1 MNSCCTS
8 CGDGCDG
15 GFPGGAYNYWAGT
28 GVVTDSCDPYS
39 LPPCS
44 HHLPNATN
52 PPPCPANEYPTPK
65 CVRKCND
72 SEVWASSIHH
82 GGKVYSIT
90 KGAAAIQAE
99 ILANGPVTTAF
110 SVYEDFL
117 SYSGGVYKHTT
128 GSLLGGHAVKILGWG
143 VDGTTPYWIIA
154 NSWNT
159 YATATLTR
167 ARLTDILFQQLGS
180 RRLLLD
186 DQRHQRLRH

>member
-159 YATATLTR
+159 YATAALTR
-167 ARLTDILFQQLGS
+167 AR
-180 RRLLLD
+180 
-186 DQRHQRLRH
+186 